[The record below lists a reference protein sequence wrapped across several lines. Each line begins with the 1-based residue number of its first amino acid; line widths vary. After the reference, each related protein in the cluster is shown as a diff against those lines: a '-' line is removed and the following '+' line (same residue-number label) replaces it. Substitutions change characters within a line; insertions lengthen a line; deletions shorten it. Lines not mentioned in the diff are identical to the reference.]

1 MDFLLESKKNDVI
14 SEDEKIELLEAL
26 LEDDDDDEELD
37 AFLVM

>member
-1 MDFLLESKKNDVI
+1 MDFLSESKKNDVI

>member
-1 MDFLLESKKNDVI
+1 MDFLLDNKKNDVI